1 MRFEQF
7 RQASGLAE
15 ENEVK
20 QVSTLMYC
28 LGEEAEAVLS
38 STNIKEKER
47 MVYATDLYK
56 LESFFQVRRNVI
68 FERAR
73 FNRRNQLEGET
84 AEQYI
89 MELYRMSERCNYGS
103 LTEELMRDSLVV
115 GIRDIKLSERLQLD
129 SELTLVKAK
138 RMVRQAEA
146 VQEQQQQ
153 LRVGNDN
160 SCMDEIKPKHKD
172 RTLAAEEDDSCVDEI
187 KPKRKEQG
195 PRGGFGKQKPTSYTS
210 GQFREPKR

>member
-1 MRFEQF
+1 MAGIRLQPPEPFNFKNPDDWVRWKERFEQF
-7 RQASGLAE
+7 RQASGLPE

-47 MVYATDLYK
+47 TVYATVLYK
-56 LESFFQVRRNVI
+56 LESIFQVRRNVI

-89 MELYRMSERCNYGS
+89 MELYRMSERCNYGR
-103 LTEELMRDSLVV
+103 LTEELMRDRLVV
-115 GIRDIKLSERLQLD
+115 GIRDVKLSEHLQLD
-129 SELTLVKAK
+129 SELTLEKAK

-146 VQEQQQQ
+146 AQEQQKQ
-153 LRVGNDN
+153 LRVGDDN
-160 SCMDEIKPKHKD
+160 
-172 RTLAAEEDDSCVDEI
+172 SCVDEI
-187 KPKRKEQG
+187 L
-195 PRGGFGKQKPTSYTS
+195 
-210 GQFREPKR
+210 